1 MLIIGE
7 RINSSR
13 KAVFQAIR
21 DNNQPFIQAEAI
33 AQDQSG
39 ADYIDVNAGA
49 FVGEE
54 RKNLRWVM
62 ETVQE
67 VTDKPLC
74 IDSADPEVIKAML
87 PLAKNPPII
96 NSISL
101 EPDRLGKI
109 LPLVV
114 EYEAKVIA
122 LCQTQNQIAQT
133 ADDKI
138 RMTAQLVDHV
148 TAAGLPIDDLYI
160 DPLVYPI
167 STNTEFAIETLI
179 AIETIMKAF
188 PGVHTICGL
197 TNVSYGLPARKLINR
212 CFLVAAIGRGLDA
225 VILDPTDRKLLGAL
239 KASLML
245 MGKDG
250 FCMSFIQ
257 AFREGRISDEGAS
270 R

>member
-13 KAVFQAIR
+13 KVIFQAIR
-21 DNNQPFIQAEAI
+21 DRNNPFIKAEVI
-33 AQDQSG
+33 AQDESG

-49 FVGEE
+49 FVGAEDE
-54 RKNLRWVM
+54 KLRWLI

-74 IDSADPEVIKAML
+74 IDSSDPEVIKAAL
-87 PLAKNPPII
+87 PLARKPPII

-101 EPDRLGKI
+101 EPDRLENI

-114 EYEAKVIA
+114 EYKAKVIA
-122 LCQTQNQIAQT
+122 LCQTQNKMAQT

-138 RMTAQLVDHV
+138 RMAGQLVERV
-148 TAAGLPIDDLYI
+148 TAEGIALNDLFI

-167 STNTEFAIETLI
+167 STNTLSALETLNAIERI
-179 AIETIMKAF
+179 VKEF
-188 PGVHTICGL
+188 PDVNITCGL
-197 TNVSYGLPARKLINR
+197 TNVSHGLPARKLINR
-212 CFLVAAIGRGLDA
+212 CFLVAAISRGLKA
-225 VILDPTDRKLLGAL
+225 VILDPTDRELLGAL
-239 KASLML
+239 KGSLMI
-245 MGKDG
+245 MGQDDY
-250 FCMSFIQ
+250 CMSFIK
-257 AFREGRISDEGAS
+257 AFRDGRLSEEAAP

>member
-13 KAVFQAIR
+13 QGVFQAIR
-21 DNNQPFIQAEAI
+21 DKNSSYIKAEAI
-33 AQDQSG
+33 AQVESG
-39 ADYIDVNAGA
+39 ADYIDVNAGS

-54 RKNLRWVM
+54 SENLRWLV

-67 VTDKPLC
+67 ATDTPLC
-74 IDSADPEVIKAML
+74 IDSSDPEVIEAML
-87 PLAKNPPII
+87 PIVKKPPMI

-101 EPDRLGKI
+101 EPDRLAKT
-109 LPLVV
+109 LPLAVA
-114 EYEAKVIA
+114 YKAKVIA
-122 LCQTQNQIAQT
+122 LCQTRNKMAQT
-133 ADDKI
+133 ADDKL
-138 RMTAQLVDHV
+138 RMAAQLVERV
-148 TAAGLPIDDLYI
+148 TAAGVPPDDLFI

-167 STNTEFAIETLI
+167 STDTASALETLMAIERI
-179 AIETIMKAF
+179 QHAF
-188 PGVHTICGL
+188 PEVHTTCGL
-197 TNVSYGLPARKLINR
+197 TNVSYGLPARRLVNR

-245 MGKDG
+245 MGQDD
-250 FCMSFIQ
+250 FCMSFIK
-257 AFREGRISDEGAS
+257 AFREGRISDEAAS